1 MVHQSGKVGWS
12 AASCGNAGTRRDDGI
27 FGGLAVLYAGRFP
40 ARRARRFVDS
50 SGSRR
55 RSTRR
60 SWLRPSRNSSR
71 THCGSRGNGPAF
83 GVPQPL
89 VVGQQNRTMELF
101 CARMLRRGPKT
112 KPRRTAGFCRL
123 AHRTAG
129 IGGIWGSYHNAPSG
143 SLVARPLSLVQ
154 RCFRRPAAAT
164 KRSHPDRTALPPC
177 GDTLGRA
184 KGARRSDL
192 LRLF

>member
-89 VVGQQNRTMELF
+89 VVAAAKSHDGTFLRKDAAQGAKNKTPQNRGVLPISASDSRDRGDLGQLSQRAFWVVSRAPVEFGSTLF
-101 CARMLRRGPKT
+101 TTPCRGHKAQSSRSNSPSAVWGH
-112 KPRRTAGFCRL
+112 AGK
-123 AHRTAG
+123 G
-129 IGGIWGSYHNAPSG
+129 
-143 SLVARPLSLVQ
+143 Q
-154 RCFRRPAAAT
+154 R
-164 KRSHPDRTALPPC
+164 
-177 GDTLGRA
+177 
-184 KGARRSDL
+184 GAEV
-192 LRLF
+192 